1 MEYVSRAQVIEI
13 KPTKEQQVKLNR
25 MFLQTQALYH
35 WALETN
41 QRMYTDWKED
51 NSNEYP
57 SYVSM
62 SREYTKVKP
71 ECANLLPR
79 STAARVIRNMCTAV
93 TNHLKNPEHFKLPDF
108 TKKRDVKKYTMYVD
122 NAHSYVKQKKVYF
135 PKVGLIKMTENLRWT
150 EEPKAYNFKW
160 YAGKYW
166 VIIQFSIPKPIL
178 CSNDSVAGVDVGL
191 KHIAVTSDNVVLDY
205 PASADKARA
214 SIKRQQRILSRK
226 QEGSNNYNK
235 QLTKLQRAQLKREN
249 ILHDVN
255 HKFTTNLCKTHAIIA
270 MEDLH
275 LSELTEKSPHYM
287 RAKFAESQMK
297 QIHFML
303 DYKATRAIHCDRYF
317 ASSKTCYHC
326 GNKKE
331 DLTLNDRTY
340 TCEACGF
347 SIDRDLNAA
356 LNLKNY
362 AVGLVKPDQIN
373 F

>member
-1 MEYVSRAQVIEI
+1 MEYVIRSQVIEI
-13 KPTKEQQVKLNR
+13 KPTKEQRVKLNR

-41 QRMYTDWKED
+41 QRMYADWKED

-122 NAHSYVKQKKVYF
+122 NAHSYVRLKKVYF
-135 PKVGLIKMTENLRWT
+135 PKVGLIKMTENLRWS

-160 YAGKYW
+160 YADKYW
-166 VIIQFSIPKPIL
+166 VTIQFSIPKPIL

-205 PASADKARA
+205 PKSTEKVRQR
-214 SIKRQQRILSRK
+214 IRVQQRILSRK

-235 QLTKLQRAQLKREN
+235 QLIKLQRAQLKREN

-275 LSELTEKSPHYM
+275 LAELTEKSPHYM

-317 ASSKTCYHC
+317 ASSKTCSHC

-340 TCEACGF
+340 TCEACGY

-362 AVGLVKPDQIN
+362 AVGLVKPDQIA

>member
-1 MEYVSRAQVIEI
+1 MEYVIRSQVIEI
-13 KPTKEQQVKLNR
+13 NPTKEQQVKLNR

-41 QRMYTDWKED
+41 QRMYSDWKDD

-62 SREYTKVKP
+62 SHEYTKVKP

-79 STAARVIRNMCTAV
+79 HTAVRVLRNVCTAV

-108 TKKRDVKKYTMYVD
+108 TKKRDVKKYTMYSS
-122 NAHSYVKQKKVYF
+122 NSSSYVKQKKVYF
-135 PKVGLIKMTENLRWT
+135 PKVGLIKMTENLRWS

-166 VIIQFSIPKPIL
+166 VTIQFSIPKPIL
-178 CSNDSVAGVDVGL
+178 CGNDSVAGVDVGL
-191 KHIAVTSDNVVLDY
+191 KHITVTSDNVVLDY
-205 PASADKARA
+205 PKSTEKVRQR
-214 SIKRQQRILSRK
+214 IRVQQRILSRK

-275 LSELTEKSPHYM
+275 LAELTEKSPHYM

-317 ASSKTCYHC
+317 ASSKTCSHC